1 MQYYKKKQKYIFKLK
16 KEITTFLKNENVK
29 IVIFG
34 SRARGDNYPTA
45 DIDVGIIPY
54 GKFDN
59 AKIALLRE
67 KIEGL
72 NVPYKVGIVNFAEV
86 SESFKNEALKQ
97 VIVWKD

>member
-1 MQYYKKKQKYIFKLK
+1 MYKRQLK

-59 AKIALLRE
+59 AKIAMLRE

-72 NVPYKVGIVNFAEV
+72 NIPYKVEIVNFAEV